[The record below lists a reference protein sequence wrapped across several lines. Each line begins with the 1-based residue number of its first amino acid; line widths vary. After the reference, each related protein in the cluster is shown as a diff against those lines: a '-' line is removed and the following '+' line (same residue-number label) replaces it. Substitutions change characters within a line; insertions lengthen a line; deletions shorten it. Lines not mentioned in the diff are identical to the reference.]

1 MALPRR
7 WLVFGGSGF
16 LGVHV
21 VRAIEARG
29 HAVAT
34 AGRARPQV
42 GVEGFALEHVPV
54 DALRAGDVEAA
65 FGSFAPDAVLVCAA
79 LATIGECE
87 RYPVLARALNVEFPA
102 RIAAAASAASAS
114 LAFVSTDLVF
124 GGRSPLA
131 GRFTERDEP
140 DPVSEYGRTKAAG
153 EAAVLARHPGALVAR
168 LPLLFGDSFGRGLGA
183 SDALLAAVRRGE
195 RARLFTDEWR
205 TPLDAAIAAR
215 KLVLLVESAVCGVRH
230 VAGPE
235 RMSRFDLGVRVLHAA
250 GLSREAV
257 REAVEPCTRAEAG
270 LGSRPADVSLASIHD
285 PGPTLT

>member
-1 MALPRR
+1 MAAPRR

-21 VRAIEARG
+21 VRAIHARG
-29 HAVAT
+29 NVVGT
-34 AGRARPQV
+34 AGRARPSV
-42 GVEGFALEHVPV
+42 GVESIAIEHVSV
-54 DALRAGDVEAA
+54 DALHEGDVEAA
-65 FGSFAPDAVLVCAA
+65 FASFRPDAVIVCAA

-87 RYPVLARALNVEFPA
+87 RYPVLAHALNVEFPA
-102 RIAAAASAASAS
+102 RIASAARAAGAH

-124 GGRSPLA
+124 GGRPPIS

-140 DPVSEYGRTKAAG
+140 EPVSEYGRTKTAG
-153 EAAVLARHPGALVAR
+153 EVAVSARHPGALVAR

-205 TPLDAAIAAR
+205 TPLDAELAAR
-215 KLVLLVESAVCGVRH
+215 RLVDLVESCASLVRH

-250 GLSREAV
+250 GFSLEAV
-257 REAVEPCTRAEAG
+257 RAAIEPCTRAEAG

-285 PGPTLT
+285 PEPTLT